1 VLDDAVLVG
10 MGSTAVL
17 EGNRILELPVDVLED
32 SHLVAIGN
40 TFQPA
45 EGEPA
50 IWVNWTGATAEI
62 IGNHIEGAQTGVM
75 VEHGAEARIEGNTI
89 IDPGFGIHVVETGG
103 VIRDNDISGASEVGI
118 LVSGNGINTEGNT
131 VTGGRVGVIASMP
144 NGYPPGAPR
153 LDEPT
158 RIEGN
163 EIAGASHFGLL
174 VNGAAPVVSGNTIC
188 AEREP
193 LRLEN
198 DASPQLGTNEICEVP
213 A

>member
-1 VLDDAVLVG
+1 
-10 MGSTAVL
+10 
-17 EGNRILELPVDVLED
+17 
-32 SHLVAIGN
+32 
-40 TFQPA
+40 
-45 EGEPA
+45 
-50 IWVNWTGATAEI
+50 
-62 IGNHIEGAQTGVM
+62 M

-89 IDPGFGIHVVETGG
+89 VDPGFGIHVVETEG

-118 LVSGNGINTEGNT
+118 LVSGNGISAEDNT
-131 VTGGRVGVIASMP
+131 VTGGRVGVIAAVP

-163 EIAGASHFGLL
+163 EVTGASHFGLL
-174 VNGAAPVVSGNTIC
+174 VNEASPVVSGNTIC

-198 DASPQLGTNEICEVP
+198 DASPQLGNNEICEAP
-213 A
+213 G